1 MRPSGRDEVIAGET
15 AELPKLVTRE
25 DRLRSL
31 PDYIYSSG
39 GSMHKEEIINKELLT
54 AQGKRVDIGG
64 YYKPDDKLAS
74 LAMRPSVTFNKALAS
89 F

>member
-39 GSMHKEEIINKELLT
+39 GSMHKEEIINKQKEFIRLLDEERKSL
-54 AQGKRVDIGG
+54 GLKG
-64 YYKPDDKLAS
+64 YDLMGTNSEK
-74 LAMRPSVTFNKALAS
+74 
-89 F
+89 